1 AGPRAAPGRAP
12 ARRRCGRGRCRR
24 GRCAMS
30 AQLDYRE
37 HPVLILAGGTG
48 GHIFP
53 GLSVAAALQA
63 RGVPVAWLGAEGGME
78 TRLVPQHGIAI
89 DTIPVKGLRGK
100 GVATLLGAPFRV
112 LAAARA
118 ALRVLRLRPPRAVV
132 WFGGYAAGAGGSGAR
147 PRGTA

>member
-1 AGPRAAPGRAP
+1 
-12 ARRRCGRGRCRR
+12 
-24 GRCAMS
+24 MS
-30 AQLDYRE
+30 AQLDFRD

-78 TRLVPQHGIAI
+78 TRLVPEHGIAI

-100 GVATLLGAPFRV
+100 GITTLLGAPFRV
-112 LAAARA
+112 LAAVRA
-118 ALRVLRLRPPRAVV
+118 AMRVLRLRAPRAVV
-132 WFGGYAAGAGGSGAR
+132 SFGGYAAGPGGIAAR
-147 PRGTA
+147 LRGQRRA